1 MVQML
6 KLCINSNLFLV
17 VNDISELSNF
27 NMSGTIPSS
36 INNFTRLSFLDM
48 SYNTIVGT
56 IPETLYSFSLLQ
68 TL

>member
-27 NMSGTIPSS
+27 NMSGIIPSS

-48 SYNTIVGT
+48 SYNTIIGT